1 MKKVLSEINYVLKS
15 LDKSTNIKLI
25 GMVIAT
31 IGLSILFFIKFENP
45 VVERWKENREIEQS
59 FNERQKEREH
69 QFDLDESD
77 EPKLDEKDEP
87 DESDQDFDESD
98 ESESKEPIY

>member
-69 QFDLDESD
+69 QFDLDEPD

-87 DESDQDFDESD
+87 KLEEKDEPKLEEKDEPD
-98 ESESKEPIY
+98 E